1 MMPKP
6 TFFVLT
12 NNLHRSEPQITNHPA
27 VTTFQLATMIKE
39 HTTDTE
45 TTYNNKQASV
55 YSWFWHALAPYW
67 RVYRDVLLASLLV
80 NLFALVSP
88 LFVMNV
94 YDRVVP
100 NQAFETLWML
110 ATGVVLA
117 FFFEAVI
124 RLIRSRFID
133 LAGRQVDLTLSS
145 RLMDR
150 LLGLKLSSRPAS
162 AGNLMN
168 QLAEFDSIR
177 SFITSTTVMAF
188 IDLPFVVLFLGLVIW
203 LGGWLAIIPI
213 FCIGISLAVAWLLN
227 RHLQS
232 VIARQQGASA
242 QRQNFLMELLLGLI
256 SVKSCNV
263 ESQNQ
268 KKWSK
273 MNREVADASLKIR
286 HLQAI
291 TGQVTTLMLQLNT
304 VALVISGVYLISVGD
319 LSMGGLIAIMM
330 ISGRCAAPVSQVIGL
345 LNQYDKTVQA
355 LDHTGQIMN
364 LPQEYP
370 EERKLLRPDAFQG
383 HFYISNMSFSYPNA
397 PDLLSDINLQI
408 PAGTKLAV
416 LGRMGSGKS
425 TFLQLLMGLWEPTKG
440 LVGIDGIDLRQIDP
454 NWFRRHVG
462 YVGQRTEL
470 FNASLRDNVTMHRE
484 GISDSDI
491 LSALEQSGLQNI
503 IQAGSAGLDF
513 IVGEG
518 GRNLSGG
525 QAQAVG
531 LARALVTNPVAI
543 IMDEPSSAM
552 DSQAEARFRQL
563 LLELKETTV
572 ILVTHKMNQLD
583 VMDHIVVLDQ
593 GKISVSGSTHDVL
606 KGSKKAQHSAEKTA
620 EKTAE
625 ENAEKN
631 AEEVVT

>member
-1 MMPKP
+1 MK
-6 TFFVLT
+6 V
-12 NNLHRSEPQITNHPA
+12 
-27 VTTFQLATMIKE
+27 
-39 HTTDTE
+39 HTPDKE

-55 YSWFWHALAPYW
+55 YPWFWHALSPYW

-124 RLIRSRFID
+124 RLIRSRYID

-150 LLGLKLSSRPAS
+150 LLGLKLSSRPGS

-168 QLAEFDSIR
+168 QLAEFDSVR

-188 IDLPFVVLFLGLVIW
+188 IDLPFVVLFLGLVVW
-203 LGGWLAIIPI
+203 LGGWLVIIPV
-213 FCIGISLAVAWLLN
+213 FCIGVALTVAWLLN
-227 RHLQS
+227 RPLQS
-232 VIARQQGASA
+232 VIAKQQGASA
-242 QRQNFLMELLLGLI
+242 KRQNFLMELLLGLI

-263 ESQNQ
+263 EKQSQKQ
-268 KKWSK
+268 WSQ

-286 HLQAI
+286 HLQTI
-291 TGQVTTLMLQLNT
+291 TSQVTTLMLQLNT
-304 VALVISGVYLISVGD
+304 VALVISGVYLISTGD

-345 LNQYDKTVQA
+345 LNQYEKTVQA
-355 LDHTGQIMN
+355 LDHAGQIMN

-370 EERKLLRPDAFQG
+370 QERKLLRPDEFSG
-383 HFYISNMSFSYPNA
+383 HFYINNMSFAYPNA

-408 PAGTKLAV
+408 PAGTKLAI

-425 TFLQLLMGLWEPTKG
+425 TLLQLLMGLWEPSKG
-440 LVGIDGIDLRQIDP
+440 LIGIDGMDLRQIDP
-454 NWFRRHVG
+454 NWFRSHVG

-470 FNASLRDNVTMHRE
+470 FNASLRDNITMHRE

-491 LSALEQSGLQNI
+491 LRALEQSGLQDI

-513 IVGEG
+513 MVGEG
-518 GRNLSGG
+518 GRHLSGG

-531 LARALVTNPVAI
+531 LARALVTNPAAI

-552 DSQAEARFRQL
+552 DSQAESRFRQL

-572 ILVTHKMNQLD
+572 VLVTHKMNLLD
-583 VMDHIVVLDQ
+583 TMDHIVVLDQ
-593 GKISVSGSTHDVL
+593 GKISVSGSTNDVL
-606 KGSKKAQHSAEKTA
+606 RGSNKAQPS
-620 EKTAE
+620 
-625 ENAEKN
+625 AEKN
-631 AEEVVT
+631 AEEAVV